1 MQSQLN
7 LVFEVKPVN
16 LESLPDEAILSG
28 FELLVRRER
37 RTQADFLLY
46 LNEVDERK
54 LFASEGY
61 SGLYSYLVEKFNYGE
76 SSALRRIQIAKLAQ
90 KFEEVYSLLR
100 EGALSLRHLQVLA
113 PKLTIENASRLFSE
127 AKGKSVRELQVHLAG
142 EFPSPET
149 PDRVSA
155 SGKDRFHIQFSA
167 DAKFLD
173 KLNNAKAL
181 LGRKH
186 PSGRLALILEE
197 ALDLLLESE
206 GNRQCRPVLTPS
218 QEAFGITQEDV
229 DAQTDAWDCL
239 RDPEMKN
246 TPYYIPRG
254 IRREVWKRDKGCC
267 QFPRKDGS
275 KCGETRFLEFDHIYP
290 WAWGEAF
297 RRTRG

>member
-1 MQSQLN
+1 MC
-7 LVFEVKPVN
+7 
-16 LESLPDEAILSG
+16 A
-28 FELLVRRER
+28 
-37 RTQADFLLY
+37 
-46 LNEVDERK
+46 
-54 LFASEGY
+54 
-61 SGLYSYLVEKFNYGE
+61 
-76 SSALRRIQIAKLAQ
+76 
-90 KFEEVYSLLR
+90 
-100 EGALSLRHLQVLA
+100 
-113 PKLTIENASRLFSE
+113 
-127 AKGKSVRELQVHLAG
+127 
-142 EFPSPET
+142 
-149 PDRVSA
+149 
-155 SGKDRFHIQFSA
+155 KDRFHIQFESA

-181 LGRKH
+181 LLAVST

-206 GNRQCRPVLTPS
+206 GNRQCRLPVLTPS

-290 WAWGEAF
+290 WAWGGSSQTADNIRLLCRAHNQSNARKYF
-297 RRTRG
+297 GARN